1 MKNYLKKLE
10 REKRELEIKRTF
22 GLDLREKIK
31 KKSLKQKFKI
41 VIGHPLCLLFNIGIC
56 SLIVWGGTAD
66 QGLYVMQECGLN
78 FFMDNSGFC
87 KDCLPALNDPFCD
100 VCDDQFRCNTCQGDH
115 VLF

>member
-22 GLDLREKIK
+22 GLDLREKMK

-56 SLIVWGGTAD
+56 SLIIWGGTAD
-66 QGLYVMQECGLN
+66 
-78 FFMDNSGFC
+78 
-87 KDCLPALNDPFCD
+87 
-100 VCDDQFRCNTCQGDH
+100 
-115 VLF
+115 

>member
-10 REKRELEIKRTF
+10 REKREHEIRRTF
-22 GLDLREKIK
+22 GLDLKERMK

-56 SLIVWGGTAD
+56 SLIVWGGTND
-66 QGLYVMQECGLN
+66 QGLYVMQTCGLN
-78 FFMDNSGFC
+78 FFMDDFGFC

-100 VCDDQFRCNTCQGDH
+100 VCSDQFNCNTC
-115 VLF
+115 